1 VSTVSD
7 GPPLSDVLDVLSDE
21 YARAILAETS
31 VQPMSAKE
39 LGERCDASLPTIYRR
54 IDRLKECD
62 LLDERTRPRRDG
74 NHYSVYAATLDRFVL
89 ELGDGEFSADLDRRD
104 EDPADRFTR
113 LWEGL

>member
-1 VSTVSD
+1 MSD
-7 GPPLSDVLDVLSDE
+7 GPPLSDLLDVLSDE

-31 VQPMSAKE
+31 VHPMSAKE

-54 IDRLKECD
+54 IDRLQACG
-62 LLDERTRPRRDG
+62 LLDERTQPQRDG

-89 ELGDGEFSADLDRRD
+89 ELDDGEFAAEVEGHD
-104 EDPADRFTR
+104 EDPADRLTR